1 MKLNMS
7 EISNQKKLSDRYK
20 KLYKMLLDAIPSS
33 VLLIDRDMNITSVNK
48 NFLEKSRRS
57 LSNTIGHKL
66 EEVFPPVILQHVN
79 IPNQIHNVFE
89 KNKPT
94 MGERMTYRVPGI
106 PISIYYYRIFPF
118 SCEGMVESAML
129 LMEDVTEQIRLSGE
143 VKQVEH
149 YLASVVESASDI
161 VLSADIEGRIRT
173 WNSAAE
179 NISGYTFNDVKGKFF
194 FDYLVGGYPK
204 DPKIVISSLKT
215 GNKSRMA
222 EWNLITKHGNSI
234 KVSWVLS
241 PMKDYLF
248 QTVGMVAVGRDLTE
262 RRKFEMQL
270 IQSQKLASLGVMAGG
285 IAHEIRNPLAICSS
299 SAQFLMDNDITPE
312 FRIECAK
319 KINTGI
325 HRASFIIE
333 NLLRFARPSEST
345 EMADVNLISLFEETI
360 TLVANQA
367 RIHKIEIRK
376 HFPDRLVLISGIASL
391 IQQVFLNL
399 FLNAFKAMSDG
410 GTLSI
415 SMERTDDEVLV
426 HVSDTGCGIPEEVI
440 DNIFDPFY
448 TNSPAGKGTGLGLS
462 ICYSIM
468 NQHSGFIEVN
478 SSKGKGSTFTLKFPI
493 INII

>member
-1 MKLNMS
+1 
-7 EISNQKKLSDRYK
+7 
-20 KLYKMLLDAIPSS
+20 
-33 VLLIDRDMNITSVNK
+33 
-48 NFLEKSRRS
+48 
-57 LSNTIGHKL
+57 
-66 EEVFPPVILQHVN
+66 
-79 IPNQIHNVFE
+79 
-89 KNKPT
+89 
-94 MGERMTYRVPGI
+94 
-106 PISIYYYRIFPF
+106 
-118 SCEGMVESAML
+118 
-129 LMEDVTEQIRLSGE
+129 
-143 VKQVEH
+143 
-149 YLASVVESASDI
+149 
-161 VLSADIEGRIRT
+161 
-173 WNSAAE
+173 
-179 NISGYTFNDVKGKFF
+179 
-194 FDYLVGGYPK
+194 
-204 DPKIVISSLKT
+204 
-215 GNKSRMA
+215 MA

-299 SAQFLMDNDITPE
+299 SAQFLMNDDITPE

-325 HRASFIIE
+325 NRASFIIE
-333 NLLRFARPSEST
+333 NLLRFARPSDST

-376 HFPDRLVLISGIASL
+376 HFPDKLVLISGIASL

-415 SMERTDDEVLV
+415 YMERTDDEVLV

-440 DNIFDPFY
+440 DNIF
-448 TNSPAGKGTGLGLS
+448 AHGGK
-462 ICYSIM
+462 
-468 NQHSGFIEVN
+468 
-478 SSKGKGSTFTLKFPI
+478 
-493 INII
+493 